1 MHQIPLST
9 SNALLRPKGKLTT
22 ISICLFSYRV
32 HSWWGEKHSLRF
44 ESQCLTFLLIFRL
57 VFDGSAYEFEC
68 DICETAV
75 SSTSKHC
82 GSCNRC
88 VEGFDHHC
96 RWLNNCVGKKNYL
109 LFFRLI
115 ICVFFMCLVHNVT
128 NGFVLYYLATASAS
142 TIESHES
149 TY

>member
-1 MHQIPLST
+1 MHQILLST
-9 SNALLRPKGKLTT
+9 SNAWLKPKGKLAIYLS
-22 ISICLFSYRV
+22 ISVRLFNDQR
-32 HSWWGEKHSLRF
+32 HSLRF
-44 ESQCLTFLLIFRL
+44 ESQCLTLLLTFSRL

-75 SSTSKHC
+75 STTSKHC